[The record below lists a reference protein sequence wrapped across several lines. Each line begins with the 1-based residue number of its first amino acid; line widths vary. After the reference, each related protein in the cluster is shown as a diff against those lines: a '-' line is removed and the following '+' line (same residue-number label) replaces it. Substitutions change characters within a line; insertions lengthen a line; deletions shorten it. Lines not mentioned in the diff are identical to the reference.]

1 MRGFEHRFVVLLGAL
16 FFALAVTPALAQRY
30 PSKPIKVIVPFPP
43 GTTDIFARAIGRRWA
58 ESMGQP
64 VVIENRPGAGGV
76 VGAVATKLAAPDG
89 HTLFIGHKGTH
100 SLYVLMTD
108 KPEYDPVADFRPIGT
123 FMVNSSILVVP
134 SSLPVSSVAELVAL
148 AKTRPGGLNFA
159 SQGHGTSGHFLGEMF
174 RVATGAP
181 MTHIPMKGGGPA
193 VAETMAGRT
202 DVLFAA
208 YSAAGEYLRDGR
220 LRPLAVTS
228 KVRSS
233 ALPAVPTL
241 LELGIKG
248 VEFDTWFAFFA
259 PARTPDPIV
268 TRLNAEIAKAVGHP
282 DLIQLLNTHHIDPM
296 TGSPEDLAR
305 LVADET
311 VRYAEIVKRIGAK
324 VD

>member
-16 FFALAVTPALAQRY
+16 FFALAVMPALAQRY

>member
-1 MRGFEHRFVVLLGAL
+1 MRGFEHRFVIVLGAL
-16 FFALAVTPALAQRY
+16 FFALAATAALAQRY
-30 PSKPIKVIVPFPP
+30 PSKPITVIVPFPA
-43 GTTDIFARAIGRRWA
+43 GTTDIFARLIGRKLA

-64 VVIENRPGAGGV
+64 VIIENRAGAGGV
-76 VGAVATKLAAPDG
+76 VGAVAAKFAAPDG
-89 HTLFIGHKGTH
+89 HTLFVGHKGTH
-100 SLYVLMTD
+100 SLYVHLTN

-134 SSLPVSSVAELVAL
+134 ASLAVTGVAALVAL

-193 VAETMAGRT
+193 VTETVAGRT

-220 LRPLAVTS
+220 LRPLAVAA
-228 KVRSS
+228 KVRSRS
-233 ALPAVPTL
+233 LPGVPTL
-241 LELGIKG
+241 PELGIQG

-259 PARTPDPIV
+259 PARTPDPIIA
-268 TRLNAEIAKAVGHP
+268 RLNAEIVKAVGHP
-282 DLIQLLNTHHIDPM
+282 DVIQMLNTHHIEPM

-311 VRYAEIVKRIGAK
+311 VRYREIVRRIGAK
-324 VD
+324 AD